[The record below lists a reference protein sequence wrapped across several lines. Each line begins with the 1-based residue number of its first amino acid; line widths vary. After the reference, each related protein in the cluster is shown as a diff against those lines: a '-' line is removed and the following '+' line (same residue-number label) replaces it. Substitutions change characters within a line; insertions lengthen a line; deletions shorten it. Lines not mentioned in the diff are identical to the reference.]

1 MNVADFQLPMY
12 YIHQIAEQISSLG
25 GDRRAWLAK
34 NQLHEAQLTD
44 SHSTLPFVTFHQLIV
59 DALKMT
65 QEPALGLLIG
75 ERLLVNTH
83 GILGYAAMNSSTI
96 RQAVE
101 IFERYIRLRTPLV
114 STHHEIH
121 GKQFRIVFD
130 EPYPLGD
137 VRRPVL
143 EAIVLTIKNVLDYI
157 TMGSRHVQMAAFP
170 FATPAYPA
178 LAADMFNCPVHY
190 QQDWTGFALPLAVVD
205 LPLKM
210 NDPTTF
216 REATQI
222 CQRELE
228 KLSRNE
234 SLAMRVRRVM
244 LEKGNGFPSLNV
256 TARLFHLTP
265 RTLHR
270 HLLEEGT
277 SYKTILEEVRHNLA
291 VEHLKSGYLSI
302 QEIAFSLG
310 YTDIANFRRAFKRWE
325 GVPPSDY
332 RNAHSD
338 NRIGNSIAN
347 V

>member
-1 MNVADFQLPMY
+1 MSTANFPLPMY
-12 YIHQIAEQISSLG
+12 YVHQIAEQINSMG
-25 GDRRAWLAK
+25 GDVNVWLAH
-34 NQLHEAQLTD
+34 NHLQENQLTD
-44 SHSTLPFVTFHQLIV
+44 PALTLPFSTFRQLIL
-59 DALKMT
+59 DALQIT

-75 ERLLVNTH
+75 ERLLLNTH

-101 IFERYIRLRTPLV
+101 VFERYIRLRTPLV
-114 STHHEIH
+114 APHHQIK
-121 GKQFRIVFD
+121 GKQFRIVF
-130 EPYPLGD
+130 EESYPLGD
-137 VRRPVL
+137 IRRPVL
-143 EAIVLTIKNVLDYI
+143 EAVVLTVKNVLDYI
-157 TMGSRHVQMAAFP
+157 TMGARNVQQVAFA
-170 FATPAYPA
+170 FATPGYAA
-178 LAADMFNCPVHY
+178 LAEDLFNCEVKY
-190 QQDWTGFALPLAVVD
+190 QQDWTGFALSVDVVD
-205 LPLKM
+205 VPLKM

-216 REATQI
+216 REASQI

-270 HLLEEGT
+270 HLIEEGT
-277 SYKTILEEVRHNLA
+277 SYKAILEDVRHNLA
-291 VEHLKSGYLSI
+291 VEHLKSSRLSI

-325 GVPPSDY
+325 GIAPSEY
-332 RNAHSD
+332 RSQ
-338 NRIGNSIAN
+338 N
-347 V
+347 VTP